1 MSLKM
6 KKKQED
12 QELQRTISK
21 RTKSF
26 REWGKGLNVSK
37 NNE

>member
-1 MSLKM
+1 M
-6 KKKQED
+6 KKRKD
-12 QELQRTISK
+12 QEFQRTITK

-26 REWGKGLNVSK
+26 RKQIKGLNVSK